1 MINKKDVL
9 KLEGL
14 MYLYA
19 LSKKGS
25 KREVADI
32 LNVSV
37 DTVNKYITD
46 LEDEFKVKLLS
57 SNGRGTILTSEGQR
71 LLASAVDLVNVIRHV
86 NNYADDIIHPRGE
99 VRILLTDIA
108 ADYLYNHNFFG
119 ILDQYPEIRLSMS
132 VSDKKANRENTEY
145 DLCLSYE
152 PPSASDSLVLK
163 VKKIFCGI
171 FASVGYIKKYGEP
184 ENMED
189 LFANHRICDKSSH
202 VIYIPGWT
210 EKMLKANKL
219 ALVSDSLYSFRYT
232 IEKGIGI
239 GVCPLYYGY
248 KGLQRLKNIHFKF
261 ALPVYLSVHKTT
273 MDTPRVNVV
282 LECLIKAFNADKY
295 AED

>member
-108 ADYLYNHNFFG
+108 ADYLYNHNFLVFWINIRKYDYPCRLVIRRPIG
-119 ILDQYPEIRLSMS
+119 KIPNTIYASHMNRRPRLILW
-132 VSDKKANRENTEY
+132 
-145 DLCLSYE
+145 C
-152 PPSASDSLVLK
+152 
-163 VKKIFCGI
+163 
-171 FASVGYIKKYGEP
+171 
-184 ENMED
+184 
-189 LFANHRICDKSSH
+189 
-202 VIYIPGWT
+202 
-210 EKMLKANKL
+210 
-219 ALVSDSLYSFRYT
+219 
-232 IEKGIGI
+232 
-239 GVCPLYYGY
+239 
-248 KGLQRLKNIHFKF
+248 
-261 ALPVYLSVHKTT
+261 
-273 MDTPRVNVV
+273 
-282 LECLIKAFNADKY
+282 
-295 AED
+295 

>member
-46 LEDEFKVKLLS
+46 LEDEFKVRLLS
-57 SNGRGTILTSEGQR
+57 SNGRGTTLTPEGLR
-71 LLASAVDLVNVIRHV
+71 LLASAVELVNVIRHV

-99 VRILLTDIA
+99 VRILLTDVA
-108 ADYLYNHNFFG
+108 ADYLYCHNFFG
-119 ILDQYPEIRLSMS
+119 ILEEYPEIRLSMS
-132 VSDKKANRENTEY
+132 VGDKMANKENAEY
-145 DLCLSYE
+145 DICLSYE

-163 VKKIFCGI
+163 VKNIYCGV
-171 FASVGYIKKYGEP
+171 FASAEYIRKYGEP
-184 ENMED
+184 DNMED

-202 VIYIPGWT
+202 VVYIPGWT

-219 ALVSDSLYSFRYT
+219 ALVSDSLYSFRHT
-232 IEKGIGI
+232 VEKGIGI
-239 GVCPLYYGY
+239 GVCPVYYGNE
-248 KGLQRLKNIHFKF
+248 KLQRLKNVHFKF

-273 MDTPRVNVV
+273 MDMPRINAVV
-282 LECLIKAFNADKY
+282 ESLIKTFNADKY

>member
-46 LEDEFKVKLLS
+46 LENEFKVKLLS

-71 LLASAVDLVNVIRHV
+71 LLASAVDLINVIRHV

-99 VRILLTDIA
+99 VRILLTDVA

-119 ILDQYPEIRLSMS
+119 VLEQYPEIRLSVS
-132 VSDKKANRENTEY
+132 VGDKKARREDAEY
-145 DLCLSYE
+145 DICLSYE
-152 PPSASDSLVLK
+152 QPSASDFLVLK
-163 VKKIFCGI
+163 VKNIYCSV
-171 FASVGYIKKYGEP
+171 FASAEYIKKHGEP
-184 ENMED
+184 ENMDD
-189 LFANHRICDKSSH
+189 LFTNHRICDKSSH

-219 ALVSDSLYSFRYT
+219 ALVSDSLHSFRHT
-232 IEKGIGI
+232 VEDGIGV

-248 KGLQRLKNIHFKF
+248 KKLQRLKNIDFKF

-273 MDTPRVNVV
+273 MDMPRTNAVV
-282 LECLIKAFNADKY
+282 ECLIKAFNADKY